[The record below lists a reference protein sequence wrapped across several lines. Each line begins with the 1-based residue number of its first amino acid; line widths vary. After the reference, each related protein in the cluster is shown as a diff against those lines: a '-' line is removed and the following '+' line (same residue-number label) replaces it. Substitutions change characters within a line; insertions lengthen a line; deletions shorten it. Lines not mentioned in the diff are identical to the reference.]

1 MKRKGM
7 PKAFNK
13 KLSADVRFDV
23 SEGALSKWDS
33 SIKALATVDANIIEV
48 FEVIGMDY
56 WTGDGVTAKGVAAK
70 LREFRGEDVNVHINT
85 PGGDMF
91 EGLAIYNLLREYPGT
106 VNVKI
111 LGMAASAGSII
122 ALAGDHIEIGASAFY
137 MIHNAWIMVAANR
150 NGLREYADYL
160 EPFDN
165 AMADIYAARTGS
177 PKEEMLA
184 IMDAESWINGKDAIE
199 QGFADALLASDEVL
213 HDTGD
218 SASAAAKLDRALAQS
233 GMPRS
238 ERRKLLQQVKNSTP
252 SATELEEDMPSAVS
266 EELFNLSFQLRDILK

>member
-13 KLSADVRFDV
+13 KLSAEVRFDV

-33 SIKALATVDANIIEV
+33 SIKALAPAGENIIEV
-48 FEVIGMDY
+48 FEVIGLDY
-56 WTGDGVTAKGVAAK
+56 WTGDGVTAKGVSAK
-70 LREFRGEDVNVHINT
+70 LREFRGEDVTVNINS

-91 EGLAIYNLLREYPGT
+91 EGLAIYNVLREYPGD

-111 LGMAASAGSII
+111 LGMAASAASII

-165 AMADIYAARTGS
+165 AMAEIYAARTGS
-177 PKEEMLA
+177 SKEDMLA

-252 SATELEEDMPSAVS
+252 NATELEEDMPSAVS
-266 EELFNLSFQLRDILK
+266 EELLNLSSQLRDIFK

>member
-33 SIKALATVDANIIEV
+33 SIKALAPAGENIIEV
-48 FEVIGMDY
+48 FEVIGLDY
-56 WTGDGVTAKGVAAK
+56 WTGDGVTAKGVSAK
-70 LREFRGEDVNVHINT
+70 LREFRGEDVTVNINS

-91 EGLAIYNLLREYPGT
+91 EGLAIYNVLREYPGD

-111 LGMAASAGSII
+111 LGMAASAASII

-177 PKEEMLA
+177 SKEDMLA

-199 QGFADALLASDEVL
+199 QGLADALLASDEVL
-213 HDTGD
+213 HDTTD
-218 SASAAAKLDRALAQS
+218 SSSAAAKLDRALAQS

-252 SATELEEDMPSAVS
+252 SATEKEEDMPSAVS
-266 EELFNLSFQLRDILK
+266 EELLNLSFQLRDIFK

>member
-7 PKAFNK
+7 PKALSK
-13 KLSADVRFDV
+13 KPSAEVRFDV
-23 SEGALSKWDS
+23 SDGALNKWDS
-33 SIKALATVDANIIEV
+33 SIKALASTGENIIEV
-48 FEVIGMDY
+48 FEVIGLDY
-56 WTGDGVTAKGVAAK
+56 WTGGGVTAKAVSAK
-70 LREFRGEDVNVHINT
+70 LREFRGEDVTVNINS

-91 EGLAIYNLLREYPGT
+91 EGLAIYNVLREYPGT

-111 LGMAASAGSII
+111 LGMAASAASVI
-122 ALAGDHIEIGASAFY
+122 ALSGDHIEIGASAFY
-137 MIHNAWIMVAANR
+137 MIHNAWILVAGNR
-150 NGLREYADYL
+150 NDLRAYADYL

-177 PKEEMLA
+177 SKEDMLA
-184 IMDAESWINGKDAIE
+184 VMDAETWINGTDAIA

>member
-33 SIKALATVDANIIEV
+33 SIKALAPAGENIIEV

-56 WTGDGVTAKGVAAK
+56 WTGDGVTAKAVSAK
-70 LREFRGEDVNVHINT
+70 LREFRGEAVTVNINS

-91 EGLAIYNLLREYPGT
+91 EGLAIYNVLREYPGD

-111 LGMAASAGSII
+111 LGMAASAASII

-177 PKEEMLA
+177 PKEDMLA

-266 EELFNLSFQLRDILK
+266 EELLNLSFQLRDIFK

>member
-33 SIKALATVDANIIEV
+33 SIKALATADTNIIEV

-177 PKEEMLA
+177 PKEDMLA

-266 EELFNLSFQLRDILK
+266 EELLNLSSQLRDVFK

>member
-33 SIKALATVDANIIEV
+33 SIKALAPANENIIEV
-48 FEVIGMDY
+48 FEVIGLDY
-56 WTGDGVTAKGVAAK
+56 WTGDGVTAKAVSAK
-70 LREFRGEDVNVHINT
+70 LREFRGEDVTVNINS

-91 EGLAIYNLLREYPGT
+91 EGLAIYNVLREYPGD

-111 LGMAASAGSII
+111 LGMAASAASII

-177 PKEEMLA
+177 SKEDMLA
-184 IMDAESWINGKDAIE
+184 MMDAESWVNGKDAIE
-199 QGFADALLASDEVL
+199 RGLADALLASDEVL

-218 SASAAAKLDRALAQS
+218 SSSAAAKLDRALAQS

-252 SATELEEDMPSAVS
+252 SATEQEDMPRAV
-266 EELFNLSFQLRDILK
+266 EVLQLSSSLKGILK